1 MAGTIT
7 NTAIVDFGTGNAD
20 WGTIVGA
27 TIHDAIT
34 SGNQVAQSALATS
47 KVISADPVSFQVG
60 ALTFSLG
67 SEISDYAAIALLNS
81 LFGKTSN
88 WGALASV
95 PATFYIALWTTTP
108 DSAGAGGT
116 ECSGT
121 GYAREAI
128 TASSWGAA
136 S

>member
-47 KVISADPVSFQVG
+47 KVISADPVTFQIG
-60 ALTFSLG
+60 ALAFVLS
-67 SEISDYAAIALLNS
+67 SEISDYAAIALLNAM
-81 LFGKTSN
+81 FGKTSS
-88 WGALASV
+88 WGSLSGV
-95 PATFYIALWTTTP
+95 PTTYYIALWTTTP
-108 DSAGAGGT
+108 DSAGSGGT
-116 ECSGT
+116 ECTGT
-121 GYAREAI
+121 GYGRVAI